1 MSNRPGGA
9 SAAPRRPRP
18 PRRASALFG
27 AVTLY
32 AALALLLVVFLFPFY
47 WMIATSVQTTA
58 GLFSG
63 VYLLPTT
70 FTLDHYRQVL
80 TSDFLTANV
89 RTSLLVAAG
98 TTLLTTALA
107 LASAYGFLRYRYRGR
122 TFFSRLVVL
131 VYLFPTVLVL
141 VPMYFV
147 VARAG
152 LLNNP
157 LALIAIHTVLALPF
171 CLWMLQSFLEGV
183 PREPEE
189 AALVFGAGRFTAFR
203 LATLPLA
210 APGLLAA
217 AAFAF
222 ILSWGEYTFAFV
234 LSPDPAHKTAP
245 VALKDLFSSYAV
257 DWGVVTAAGVVATI
271 PVLLLFWLMA
281 KYLAVGI
288 ARGAFE

>member
-1 MSNRPGGA
+1 MSSVA
-9 SAAPRRPRP
+9 VSRP
-18 PRRASALFG
+18 PRVRGRLRASTVAG
-27 AVTLY
+27 MVALY
-32 AALALLLVVFLFPFY
+32 ATLAILLVVFLFPFY
-47 WMIATSVQTTA
+47 WMIATSVQTSE

-63 VYLLPTT
+63 VHLVPDT
-70 FTLDHYRQVL
+70 FTLEHYRAVL
-80 TSDFLTANV
+80 ESDFLSANV
-89 RTSLLVAAG
+89 RNSIFIASG
-98 TTLLTTALA
+98 TTILTTVLA
-107 LASAYGFLRYRYRGR
+107 MASAYSFLRYRYRGR
-122 TFFSRLVVL
+122 TLFSRLVVL

-147 VARAG
+147 VSRAG

-189 AALVFGAGRFTAFR
+189 AALVFGASRFTAFR
-203 LATLPLA
+203 LATVPLA
-210 APGLLAA
+210 APGILAA

-222 ILSWGEYTFAFV
+222 ILSWGEYMFAFV
-234 LSPDPAHKTAP
+234 LGPDPNRKTVP

-257 DWGVVTAAGVVATI
+257 DWGIVTAAGVVATI

>member
-1 MSNRPGGA
+1 VS
-9 SAAPRRPRP
+9 SATAPTP
-18 PRRASALFG
+18 PRGRAPLRASTVAG
-27 AVTLY
+27 MAALY
-32 AALALLLVVFLFPFY
+32 ATLAILLVVFLFPFY
-47 WMIATSVQTTA
+47 WMIATSVQTSE

-63 VYLLPTT
+63 VHLVPGT
-70 FTLDHYRQVL
+70 FTLDHYRAVL
-80 TSDFLTANV
+80 DSDFVSSNV
-89 RTSLLVAAG
+89 RNSIVIAAG
-98 TTLLTTALA
+98 TTILTTVLA
-107 LASAYGFLRYRYRGR
+107 MASAYSFLRYRYRGR
-122 TFFSRLVVL
+122 TLFSRLVVL

-147 VARAG
+147 VSRAG

-171 CLWMLQSFLEGV
+171 CVWMLQSFLEGV

-189 AALVFGAGRFTAFR
+189 AALVFGASRFTAFR
-203 LATLPLA
+203 VATVPLA
-210 APGLLAA
+210 APGILAA

-222 ILSWGEYTFAFV
+222 ILSWGEYMFAFV
-234 LSPDPAHKTAP
+234 LSPDPSRKTVP

-257 DWGVVTAAGVVATI
+257 DWGIVTAAGVVATI